1 MVTGDHPITAQ
12 AISKQVR
19 RWHFFNILLM
29 ILLQVGIITTEP
41 VIYDESTPLPTETK
55 QTAACIP
62 GYVMATWKEEQLDQV
77 IAAHKEI
84 AFARTS
90 PKQKLFIVEGY
101 QRAGYVVAV
110 TGDGVN
116 DSPAL
121 KKADIGWVL
130 GLFASSHCKS
140 ILHRVAMG
148 IAGTEVSKEA
158 ADMIIM
164 DDDFATIV
172 NGVEEGR
179 LIFVSGVTSLEKD
192 GEMCLIAGQPEEVH
206 CLHADQQ
213 HP

>member
-1 MVTGDHPITAQ
+1 M
-12 AISKQVR
+12 
-19 RWHFFNILLM
+19 
-29 ILLQVGIITTEP
+29 
-41 VIYDESTPLPTETK
+41 
-55 QTAACIP
+55 
-62 GYVMATWKEEQLDQV
+62 

-84 AFARTS
+84 AIGRTS

-116 DSPAL
+116 NSPAL
-121 KKADIGWVL
+121 KKADIGWVF
-130 GLFASSHCKS
+130 GLFPPSHRRS
-140 ILHRVAMG
+140 TLHRVAMG

-179 LIFVSGVTSLEKD
+179 PILVSGNISL
-192 GEMCLIAGQPEEVH
+192 
-206 CLHADQQ
+206 
-213 HP
+213 